1 MCRTWQRLNPDAKI
15 HVAYGGTAATFQAL
29 DWPDRSF
36 IEDPRLRTRD
46 HQRERQSYRGIMQ
59 AAVADLA
66 GSATKH
72 ILMVECDVVPL
83 QPGLVHYL
91 EERAGMENADVLG
104 VKLRRADGTS
114 HPHFLAHQSHPQ
126 FNTWLEQSIRED
138 QGVVLMTLGCLTWWT
153 WEAFCATAMAPEP
166 FPVYLELAMPTTAHQ
181 LGFRVRNLP
190 EFEADIEPQG
200 ELAGVLEQRRSQG
213 RWVIHPCKTIWQDV
227 EMI

>member
-91 EERAGMENADVLG
+91 EERARMENADVLG
-104 VKLRRADGTS
+104 VKLLRADGTS

-138 QGVVLMTLGCLTWWT
+138 QGVVLMTLGCLTCGLGRPFAPLLWLLSRFRFIWNWRCPPRPT
-153 WEAFCATAMAPEP
+153 SWVSGYAICLNLRQISNRRESWRAFWS
-166 FPVYLELAMPTTAHQ
+166 
-181 LGFRVRNLP
+181 N
-190 EFEADIEPQG
+190 
-200 ELAGVLEQRRSQG
+200 
-213 RWVIHPCKTIWQDV
+213 DV
-227 EMI
+227 PKDDG